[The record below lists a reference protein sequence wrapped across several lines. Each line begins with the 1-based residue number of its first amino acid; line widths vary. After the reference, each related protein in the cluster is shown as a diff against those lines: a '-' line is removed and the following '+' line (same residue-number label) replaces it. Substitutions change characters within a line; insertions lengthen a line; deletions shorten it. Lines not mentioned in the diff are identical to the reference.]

1 MATFVDPLK
10 KLPGVTA
17 CAKDLFKK
25 IVLDAPST
33 YVTANATYSVVIRIT
48 SGYRT
53 PEENNK
59 ANGAKGSSH
68 LAKVAIDV
76 CIELNGTIVNYP
88 GSYGNYSKSPPNVHI
103 GNDPIDP
110 YDLYYTVLAQSIATH
125 GCVWG
130 ANFTKTNEFDPIH
143 IGFKPCKVGMKGVV
157 QDAEDFVTYL
167 TVAPSNDESY
177 AEAAGSET
185 IQETEDSPTGTSP
198 INSSKTQLYIGY
210 GLVFSSIQ
218 NNKNGLAYVDSLLSN
233 ARVDDVDKN
242 KLEKL
247 TGLSGEPAY
256 TAYLTDPNLS
266 ITEEQ
271 AESIFIQQLDILTK
285 ELTSKGFKFS
295 QYPKEISTAIVSYF
309 FGKNTGSVKSSNDIT
324 LLLSFL
330 LKSAYDDIA
339 SFFENE
345 AASLSD
351 EIKQKRLSESSLVRS
366 YKAAAE
372 APAEFLLTTTVN
384 PTEYQNNLPQLR
396 NQLNVQLTQ
405 LNNIFSTSKTS
416 PASEEYDEMFNDI
429 SASTITAVAA
439 MMQSQQVNYDTYLG
453 TLDDDYTRRLKIKNL
468 YTILARYLN
477 YNILRIDN
485 LLQSNPILENKGDYT
500 LREMYDI
507 VPFSQ
512 NLGYIVKNNAVRRCE
527 LRIRILEKKIKD
539 KEGDL
544 YSTGL
549 PDLSSWS
556 SILIFLTTLW
566 IRMSAVAISN
576 LTSLIESL
584 FSELGVLK
592 EQHRLEKNNLKNL
605 VKDRN
610 RYRHG

>member
-1 MATFVDPLK
+1 MASYIDPQK
-10 KLPGVTA
+10 KLKGITA
-17 CAKDLFKK
+17 CSQDLFKK
-25 IVLDAPST
+25 ICLDAPST
-33 YVTANATYSVVIRIT
+33 YTTGNGTYSVVLIIT

-53 PEENNK
+53 PEQNAK
-59 ANGAKGSSH
+59 HRGAQKSPH
-68 LAKVAIDV
+68 LVRLAIDV
-76 CIELNGTIVNYP
+76 AISLNGTVVNYP
-88 GSYGNYSKSPPNVHI
+88 GSYGNYSRAPSPVSL
-103 GNDPIDP
+103 GNDLIDA
-110 YDLYYTVLAQSIATH
+110 YDLYQSVLAPSIARY

-130 ANFTKTNEFDPIH
+130 GNFDKFDPIH
-143 IGFKPCKVGMKGVV
+143 MAFKPCTAGNKGKV
-157 QDAEDFVTYL
+157 DDTSDSITYL

-177 AEAAGSET
+177 TETAGSET
-185 IQETEDSPTGTSP
+185 IQDTEESPSGTSP

-233 ARVDDVDKN
+233 ASVDDVDKN

-271 AESIFIQQLDILTK
+271 AESIFIQQLDILIK

-324 LLLSFL
+324 LLLGFL
-330 LKSAYDDIA
+330 SKSAYDDIA

-345 AASLSD
+345 AVSLSD
-351 EIKQKRLSESSLVRS
+351 EIKEKRLSESSLVRS

-468 YTILARYLN
+468 YTILSRYLN
-477 YNILRIDN
+477 YNISNIDA
-485 LLQSNPILENKGDYT
+485 LLQNNPILENKSDYT

-507 VPFSQ
+507 IPFSQ

-556 SILIFLTTLW
+556 SILLFLATLW

>member
-1 MATFVDPLK
+1 MASYIDPQK
-10 KLPGVTA
+10 KLKGITA
-17 CAKDLFKK
+17 CSQDLFKK
-25 IVLDAPST
+25 ICLDAPST
-33 YVTANATYSVVIRIT
+33 YNTGNGTYSVVLIIT

-53 PEENNK
+53 PEQNAK
-59 ANGAKGSSH
+59 HRGAQKSQH
-68 LAKVAIDV
+68 LVRLAVDVAIS
-76 CIELNGTIVNYP
+76 LNGTVINYP
-88 GSYGNYSKSPPNVHI
+88 GSYGNYSRTPSPVLL
-103 GNDPIDP
+103 GNDPIDA
-110 YDLYYTVLAQSIATH
+110 YDLYQSVLAPSITRY

-130 ANFTKTNEFDPIH
+130 GNFNKFDPIH
-143 IGFKPCKVGMKGVV
+143 IGFKPCTAGKKGKV
-157 QDAEDFVTYL
+157 DDTSDSITYL
-167 TVAPSNDESY
+167 TVAPSNDEAY
-177 AEAAGSET
+177 VETAGTET
-185 IQETEDSPTGTSP
+185 IQDAEESPTGTSP
-198 INSSKTQLYIGY
+198 INSSEAQLYIGY

-218 NNKNGLAYVDSLLSN
+218 NNKNGLAYVNSLLSN
-233 ARVDDVDKN
+233 AGVEDETKN

-247 TGLSGEPAY
+247 TGLSGEIAY
-256 TAYLTDPNLS
+256 TKYLTDPN
-266 ITEEQ
+266 ITISEEQ

-295 QYPKEISTAIVSYF
+295 QYPKQISTAIVSYF
-309 FGKNTGSVKSSNDIT
+309 FGKNTGSIESSNDIT
-324 LLLSFL
+324 TLLALLSR
-330 LKSAYDDIA
+330 SAYEDIA
-339 SFFENE
+339 SFFEKE
-345 AASLSD
+345 ALSLTD
-351 EIKQKRLSESSLVRS
+351 EIKQKRLLESSLVRS
-366 YKAAAE
+366 HKAADE
-372 APAEFLLTTTVN
+372 APAEFLLTSTVN
-384 PTEYQNNLPQLR
+384 PTEYENKLPQLR

-405 LNNIFSTSKTS
+405 LNSIFSTSKTS
-416 PASEEYDEMFNDI
+416 PASDEYDEMFNDI

-468 YTILARYLN
+468 YTILSRHLN
-477 YNILRIDN
+477 YNISSIDN
-485 LLQSNPILENKGDYT
+485 LLQSNPMLENKSDYT

-507 VPFSQ
+507 IPFSQ

-539 KEGDL
+539 KESDL

-556 SILIFLTTLW
+556 SVLLFLSTLW
-566 IRMSAVAISN
+566 LRMSVVAISN

-584 FSELGVLK
+584 FSELAVLK

>member
-1 MATFVDPLK
+1 MASYIDPQK
-10 KLPGVTA
+10 KLKGITA
-17 CAKDLFKK
+17 CSQDLFKK
-25 IVLDAPST
+25 ICLDAPST
-33 YVTANATYSVVIRIT
+33 YTTGNGTYSVVLIIT

-53 PEENNK
+53 PEQNAK
-59 ANGAKGSSH
+59 YRGAQKSQH
-68 LAKVAIDV
+68 LVRLAVDVAIS
-76 CIELNGTIVNYP
+76 LNGTVINYP
-88 GSYGNYSKSPPNVHI
+88 GSYGNYSRTPSPVLL
-103 GNDPIDP
+103 GNDPIDA
-110 YDLYYTVLAQSIATH
+110 YDLYHSILAPSIARY

-130 ANFTKTNEFDPIH
+130 GNFDKFDPIH
-143 IGFKPCKVGMKGVV
+143 MAFKPCTAGKKGKV
-157 QDAEDFVTYL
+157 DDTSDSITYL
-167 TVAPSNDESY
+167 TVAPSNDEAY
-177 AEAAGSET
+177 VETAGTET
-185 IQETEDSPTGTSP
+185 IQDTEESPTGTSP
-198 INSSKTQLYIGY
+198 INSSETQLYIGY

-218 NNKNGLAYVDSLLSN
+218 NNKNGLAYVNSLLSN
-233 ARVDDVDKN
+233 AGVEDETKN

-247 TGLSGEPAY
+247 TGLSGEIAY
-256 TAYLTDPNLS
+256 TKYLTDPN
-266 ITEEQ
+266 ITISEEQ

-295 QYPKEISTAIVSYF
+295 QYPKQISTAIVSYF
-309 FGKNTGSVKSSNDIT
+309 FGKNTGSVEASNDIT
-324 LLLSFL
+324 TLLTLLS
-330 LKSAYDDIA
+330 KSAYDDIA
-339 SFFENE
+339 SFFEKE
-345 AASLSD
+345 ALILSD
-351 EIKQKRLSESSLVRS
+351 EIKQKRLLESSLVRS
-366 YKAAAE
+366 YKAADD
-372 APAEFLLTTTVN
+372 APAEFLLTSTVN
-384 PTEYQNNLPQLR
+384 PTEYESNLPQLR

-416 PASEEYDEMFNDI
+416 PASDEYDEMFNDI

-468 YTILARYLN
+468 YTILSRYLN
-477 YNILRIDN
+477 YNISSIDN
-485 LLQSNPILENKGDYT
+485 LLQSNPMLENKSDYT

-507 VPFSQ
+507 IPFSQ

-539 KEGDL
+539 KESDL

-556 SILIFLTTLW
+556 SVLLFLSTLW
-566 IRMSAVAISN
+566 LRMSAVAISN

-584 FSELGVLK
+584 FSELAVLK

>member
-1 MATFVDPLK
+1 MASYIDPQK
-10 KLPGVTA
+10 KLKGITA
-17 CAKDLFKK
+17 CSQDLFKK
-25 IVLDAPST
+25 ICLDAPST
-33 YVTANATYSVVIRIT
+33 YTTGNGTYSVVLIIT

-53 PEENNK
+53 PEQNAK
-59 ANGAKGSSH
+59 YRGAQKSQH
-68 LAKVAIDV
+68 LVRLAVDVAIS
-76 CIELNGTIVNYP
+76 LNGTVINYP
-88 GSYGNYSKSPPNVHI
+88 GSYGNYSRTPSPVLL
-103 GNDPIDP
+103 GNDPIDA
-110 YDLYYTVLAQSIATH
+110 YDLYHSILAPSIARY

-130 ANFTKTNEFDPIH
+130 GNFDKFDPIH
-143 IGFKPCKVGMKGVV
+143 MAFKPCTAGKKGKV
-157 QDAEDFVTYL
+157 DDTSDSITYL
-167 TVAPSNDESY
+167 TVAPSNDEAY
-177 AEAAGSET
+177 VETAGTET
-185 IQETEDSPTGTSP
+185 IQDTEESPTGTSP
-198 INSSKTQLYIGY
+198 INSSETQLYIGY

-218 NNKNGLAYVDSLLSN
+218 NNKNGLAYVNSLLSN
-233 ARVDDVDKN
+233 AGVEDETKN

-247 TGLSGEPAY
+247 TGLSGEIAY
-256 TAYLTDPNLS
+256 TKYLTDPN
-266 ITEEQ
+266 ITISEEQ

-295 QYPKEISTAIVSYF
+295 QYPKQISTAIVSYF
-309 FGKNTGSVKSSNDIT
+309 FGKNTGSVEASNDIT
-324 LLLSFL
+324 TLLTLLS
-330 LKSAYDDIA
+330 KSAYDDIA
-339 SFFENE
+339 SFFEKE
-345 AASLSD
+345 ALILSD
-351 EIKQKRLSESSLVRS
+351 EIKQKRLLESSLVRS
-366 YKAAAE
+366 YKAADD
-372 APAEFLLTTTVN
+372 APAEFLLTSTVN
-384 PTEYQNNLPQLR
+384 PTEYESNLPQLR

-416 PASEEYDEMFNDI
+416 PASDEYDEMFNDI

-468 YTILARYLN
+468 YTILSRYLN
-477 YNILRIDN
+477 YNISSIDN
-485 LLQSNPILENKGDYT
+485 LLQSNPMLENKSDYT

-507 VPFSQ
+507 IPFSQ

-539 KEGDL
+539 KESDL

-556 SILIFLTTLW
+556 SILIFLATLW

-576 LTSLIESL
+576 LASLIESL
-584 FSELGVLK
+584 FSELAVLK

-605 VKDRN
+605 LKDRN

>member
-1 MATFVDPLK
+1 MASYIDPQK
-10 KLPGVTA
+10 KLKGITA
-17 CAKDLFKK
+17 CSQDLFKK
-25 IVLDAPST
+25 ICLDAPST
-33 YVTANATYSVVIRIT
+33 YTTGNGTYSVVLIIT

-53 PEENNK
+53 PEQNAK
-59 ANGAKGSSH
+59 HRGAQKSQH
-68 LAKVAIDV
+68 LVRLAVDVAIS
-76 CIELNGTIVNYP
+76 LNGTVINYP
-88 GSYGNYSKSPPNVHI
+88 GSYGNYSRTPSPVLL
-103 GNDPIDP
+103 GNDPIDA
-110 YDLYYTVLAQSIATH
+110 YDLYHSILAPSIARY

-130 ANFTKTNEFDPIH
+130 GNFDKFDPIH
-143 IGFKPCKVGMKGVV
+143 MAFKPCTAGKKGKV
-157 QDAEDFVTYL
+157 DDTSDSITYL
-167 TVAPSNDESY
+167 TVAPSNDEAY
-177 AEAAGSET
+177 VETAGTET
-185 IQETEDSPTGTSP
+185 IQDTEESPTGTSP
-198 INSSKTQLYIGY
+198 INSSETQLYIGY

-218 NNKNGLAYVDSLLSN
+218 NNKNGLAYVNSLLSN
-233 ARVDDVDKN
+233 AGVEDETKN

-247 TGLSGEPAY
+247 TGLSGEIAY
-256 TAYLTDPNLS
+256 TKYLTDPN
-266 ITEEQ
+266 ITISEEQ

-295 QYPKEISTAIVSYF
+295 QYPKQISTAIVSYF
-309 FGKNTGSVKSSNDIT
+309 FGKNTGSVEASNDIT
-324 LLLSFL
+324 TLLTLLS
-330 LKSAYDDIA
+330 KSAYDDIA
-339 SFFENE
+339 SFFEKE
-345 AASLSD
+345 ALILSD
-351 EIKQKRLSESSLVRS
+351 EIKQKRLLESSLVRS
-366 YKAAAE
+366 YKAADD
-372 APAEFLLTTTVN
+372 APAEFLLTSTVN
-384 PTEYQNNLPQLR
+384 PTEYESNLPQLR

-416 PASEEYDEMFNDI
+416 PASDEYDEMFNDI

-468 YTILARYLN
+468 YTILSRYLN
-477 YNILRIDN
+477 YNISSIDN
-485 LLQSNPILENKGDYT
+485 LLQSNPMLENKSDYT

-507 VPFSQ
+507 IPFSQ

-539 KEGDL
+539 KESDL

-556 SILIFLTTLW
+556 SILIFLATLW

-576 LTSLIESL
+576 LASLIESL
-584 FSELGVLK
+584 FSELAVLK

>member
-1 MATFVDPLK
+1 MASYIDPQK
-10 KLPGVTA
+10 KLPGITA
-17 CAKDLFKK
+17 CARDLFKK

-33 YVTANATYSVVIRIT
+33 YTTQNATYSVVLRIT

-53 PEENNK
+53 PEENKK
-59 ANGAKGSSH
+59 AGGVAGSSH
-68 LAKVAIDV
+68 LSKVAVDV
-76 CIELNGTIVNYP
+76 CVVLNGTIVNYP
-88 GSYGNYSKSPPNVHI
+88 GSYGNYSKTPSPFYI
-103 GNDPIDP
+103 GNDPIGA
-110 YDLYYTVLAQSIATH
+110 YDLYYTVLARSIAAH

-130 ANFTKTNEFDPIH
+130 GNFSEFDPIH
-143 IGFKPCKVGMKGVV
+143 IGFKPCKVGMKGRV
-157 QDAEDFVTYL
+157 QDLEDFVTYL

-177 AEAAGSET
+177 TETAGSET
-185 IQETEDSPTGTSP
+185 IQEAEESSTGTSP

-330 LKSAYDDIA
+330 SKSAYDDIA

-345 AASLSD
+345 AVSLSD

-477 YNILRIDN
+477 YNILSIDN
-485 LLQSNPILENKGDYT
+485 LLQSNPILENKSDYT

-507 VPFSQ
+507 IPFSQ

-556 SILIFLTTLW
+556 SILIFLATLW

>member
-1 MATFVDPLK
+1 MASYIDPQK
-10 KLPGVTA
+10 KLKGITA
-17 CAKDLFKK
+17 CSQDLFKK
-25 IVLDAPST
+25 ICLDAPST
-33 YVTANATYSVVIRIT
+33 YTTGNGTYSVVLIIT

-53 PEENNK
+53 PEQNAK
-59 ANGAKGSSH
+59 HRGAQKSQH
-68 LAKVAIDV
+68 LVRLAVDVAIS
-76 CIELNGTIVNYP
+76 LNGTVINYP
-88 GSYGNYSKSPPNVHI
+88 GSYGNYSRTPSPVLL
-103 GNDPIDP
+103 GNDPIDA
-110 YDLYYTVLAQSIATH
+110 YDLYHSILAPSIARY

-130 ANFTKTNEFDPIH
+130 GNFDKFDPIH
-143 IGFKPCKVGMKGVV
+143 MAFKPCTAGKKGKV
-157 QDAEDFVTYL
+157 DDTSDSITYL
-167 TVAPSNDESY
+167 TVAPSNDEAY
-177 AEAAGSET
+177 VETAGTET
-185 IQETEDSPTGTSP
+185 IQDTEESPTGTSP
-198 INSSKTQLYIGY
+198 INSSETQLYIGY

-218 NNKNGLAYVDSLLSN
+218 NNKNGLAYVNSLLSN
-233 ARVDDVDKN
+233 AGVEDETKN

-247 TGLSGEPAY
+247 TGLSGEIAY
-256 TAYLTDPNLS
+256 TKYLTDPN
-266 ITEEQ
+266 ITISEEQ

-295 QYPKEISTAIVSYF
+295 QYPKQISTAIVSYF
-309 FGKNTGSVKSSNDIT
+309 FGKNTGSVEASNDIT
-324 LLLSFL
+324 TLLTLLS
-330 LKSAYDDIA
+330 KSAYDDIA
-339 SFFENE
+339 SFFEKE
-345 AASLSD
+345 ALILSD
-351 EIKQKRLSESSLVRS
+351 EIKQKRLLESSLVRS
-366 YKAAAE
+366 YKAADD
-372 APAEFLLTTTVN
+372 APAEFLLTSTVN
-384 PTEYQNNLPQLR
+384 PTEYESNLPQLR

-416 PASEEYDEMFNDI
+416 PASDEYDEMFNDI

-468 YTILARYLN
+468 YTILSRYLN
-477 YNILRIDN
+477 YNISSIDN
-485 LLQSNPILENKGDYT
+485 LLQSNPMLENKSDYT

-507 VPFSQ
+507 IPFSQ

-539 KEGDL
+539 KESDL

-556 SILIFLTTLW
+556 SILIFLATLW

-576 LTSLIESL
+576 LASLIESL
-584 FSELGVLK
+584 FSELAVLK

-605 VKDRN
+605 LKDRN

>member
-1 MATFVDPLK
+1 MASFVDPQK
-10 KLPGVTA
+10 KLKGITA
-17 CAKDLFKK
+17 CSQDLFKK
-25 IVLDAPST
+25 ICLDAPST
-33 YVTANATYSVVIRIT
+33 YTTGNGAYSVVLIIT

-53 PEENNK
+53 PEQNTK
-59 ANGAKGSSH
+59 HRGAQKSQH
-68 LAKVAIDV
+68 LVRLAVDVAIS
-76 CIELNGTIVNYP
+76 LNGTVINYP
-88 GSYGNYSKSPPNVHI
+88 GSYGNYSRTPSPVLL
-103 GNDPIDP
+103 GNDPIDA
-110 YDLYYTVLAQSIATH
+110 YDLYHSILAPSIARY

-130 ANFTKTNEFDPIH
+130 GNFDKFDPIH
-143 IGFKPCKVGMKGVV
+143 MAFKPCTAGKEGKV
-157 QDAEDFVTYL
+157 DDTSDSITYL
-167 TVAPSNDESY
+167 TVAPSNDEAY
-177 AEAAGSET
+177 VETAGTET
-185 IQETEDSPTGTSP
+185 IQDTEESPTGTSP
-198 INSSKTQLYIGY
+198 INSSETQLYIGY

-218 NNKNGLAYVDSLLSN
+218 NNKNGLAYVNSLLSN
-233 ARVDDVDKN
+233 AGVGDETKN

-247 TGLSGEPAY
+247 TGLSGEIAY
-256 TAYLTDPNLS
+256 TKYLTDPN
-266 ITEEQ
+266 ITISEEQ

-295 QYPKEISTAIVSYF
+295 QYPKQISTAIVSYF
-309 FGKNTGSVKSSNDIT
+309 FGKNTGSVEASNDIT
-324 LLLSFL
+324 TLLTLLS
-330 LKSAYDDIA
+330 KSAYDDIA
-339 SFFENE
+339 SFFEKE
-345 AASLSD
+345 ALILSD
-351 EIKQKRLSESSLVRS
+351 EIKQKRLLESSLVRS
-366 YKAAAE
+366 YKAAEE
-372 APAEFLLTTTVN
+372 APAEFLLTSTVN
-384 PTEYQNNLPQLR
+384 PTEYESNLPQLR

-416 PASEEYDEMFNDI
+416 PASDEYDEMFNDI

-468 YTILARYLN
+468 YTILSRYLN
-477 YNILRIDN
+477 YNISSIDN
-485 LLQSNPILENKGDYT
+485 LLQSNPMLENKSDYT

-507 VPFSQ
+507 IPFSQ

-539 KEGDL
+539 KESDL

-556 SILIFLTTLW
+556 SVLLFLSTLW
-566 IRMSAVAISN
+566 LRMSAVAISN

-584 FSELGVLK
+584 FSELAVLK

>member
-1 MATFVDPLK
+1 MASYIDPQK
-10 KLPGVTA
+10 KLKGITA
-17 CAKDLFKK
+17 CSQDLFKK
-25 IVLDAPST
+25 ICLDAPST
-33 YVTANATYSVVIRIT
+33 YTTGNGTYSVVLIIT

-53 PEENNK
+53 PEQNAK
-59 ANGAKGSSH
+59 HRGAQKSQH
-68 LAKVAIDV
+68 LVRLAVDVAIS
-76 CIELNGTIVNYP
+76 LNGTVINYP
-88 GSYGNYSKSPPNVHI
+88 GSYGNYSRTPSPVLL
-103 GNDPIDP
+103 GNDPIDA
-110 YDLYYTVLAQSIATH
+110 YDLYHSILAPSIARY

-130 ANFTKTNEFDPIH
+130 GNFDKFDPIH
-143 IGFKPCKVGMKGVV
+143 MAFKPCTAGKKGKV
-157 QDAEDFVTYL
+157 DDTSDSITYL
-167 TVAPSNDESY
+167 TVAPSNDEAY
-177 AEAAGSET
+177 VETAGTET
-185 IQETEDSPTGTSP
+185 IQDTEESPTGTSP
-198 INSSKTQLYIGY
+198 INSSETQLYIGY

-218 NNKNGLAYVDSLLSN
+218 NNKNGLAYVNSLLSN
-233 ARVDDVDKN
+233 AGVEDETKN

-247 TGLSGEPAY
+247 TGLSGEIAY
-256 TAYLTDPNLS
+256 TKYLTDPN
-266 ITEEQ
+266 ITISEEQ

-295 QYPKEISTAIVSYF
+295 QYPKQISTAIVSYF
-309 FGKNTGSVKSSNDIT
+309 FGKNTGSVEASNDIT
-324 LLLSFL
+324 TLLTLLS
-330 LKSAYDDIA
+330 KSAYDDIA
-339 SFFENE
+339 SFFEKE
-345 AASLSD
+345 ALILSD
-351 EIKQKRLSESSLVRS
+351 EIKQKRLLESSLVRS
-366 YKAAAE
+366 YKAADD
-372 APAEFLLTTTVN
+372 APAEFLLTSTVN
-384 PTEYQNNLPQLR
+384 PTEYESNLPQLR

-416 PASEEYDEMFNDI
+416 PASDEYDEMFNDI

-468 YTILARYLN
+468 YTILSRYLN
-477 YNILRIDN
+477 YNISSIDN
-485 LLQSNPILENKGDYT
+485 LLQSNPMLENKSDYT

-507 VPFSQ
+507 IPFSQ

-539 KEGDL
+539 KESDL

-556 SILIFLTTLW
+556 SVLLFLSTLW
-566 IRMSAVAISN
+566 LRMSAVAISN

-584 FSELGVLK
+584 FSELAVLK

>member
-1 MATFVDPLK
+1 MASYIDPQK
-10 KLPGVTA
+10 KLKGITA
-17 CAKDLFKK
+17 CSQDLFKK
-25 IVLDAPST
+25 ICLDAPST
-33 YVTANATYSVVIRIT
+33 YTTGNGTYSVVLIIT

-53 PEENNK
+53 PEQNAK
-59 ANGAKGSSH
+59 HRGAQKSQH
-68 LAKVAIDV
+68 LVRLAVDVAIS
-76 CIELNGTIVNYP
+76 LNGTVINYP
-88 GSYGNYSKSPPNVHI
+88 GSYGNYSRTPSPVLL
-103 GNDPIDP
+103 GNDPIDA
-110 YDLYYTVLAQSIATH
+110 YDLYHSILAPSIARY

-130 ANFTKTNEFDPIH
+130 GNFDKFDPIH
-143 IGFKPCKVGMKGVV
+143 MAFKPCTAGKKGKV
-157 QDAEDFVTYL
+157 DDTSDSITYL
-167 TVAPSNDESY
+167 TVAPSNDEAY
-177 AEAAGSET
+177 VETAGTET
-185 IQETEDSPTGTSP
+185 IQDTKESPTGTSP
-198 INSSKTQLYIGY
+198 INSSETQLYIGY

-218 NNKNGLAYVDSLLSN
+218 NNKNGLAYVNSLLSN
-233 ARVDDVDKN
+233 AGVEDETKN

-247 TGLSGEPAY
+247 TGLSGEIAY
-256 TAYLTDPNLS
+256 TKYLTDPN
-266 ITEEQ
+266 ITISEEQ

-295 QYPKEISTAIVSYF
+295 QYPKQISTAIVSYF
-309 FGKNTGSVKSSNDIT
+309 FGKNTGSVEASNDIT
-324 LLLSFL
+324 TLLTLLS
-330 LKSAYDDIA
+330 KSAYDDIA
-339 SFFENE
+339 SFFEKE
-345 AASLSD
+345 ALILSD
-351 EIKQKRLSESSLVRS
+351 EIKQKRLLESSLVRS
-366 YKAAAE
+366 YKAADD
-372 APAEFLLTTTVN
+372 APAEFLLTSTVN
-384 PTEYQNNLPQLR
+384 PTEYESNLPQLR

-416 PASEEYDEMFNDI
+416 PASDEYDEMFNDI

-468 YTILARYLN
+468 YTILSRHLN
-477 YNILRIDN
+477 YNISSIDN
-485 LLQSNPILENKGDYT
+485 LLQSNPMLENKSDYT

-507 VPFSQ
+507 IPFSQ

-539 KEGDL
+539 KESDL

-556 SILIFLTTLW
+556 SVLLFLSTLW
-566 IRMSAVAISN
+566 LRMSAVAISN

-584 FSELGVLK
+584 FSELAVLK

>member
-1 MATFVDPLK
+1 MATYVDPKK
-10 KLPGVTA
+10 KLPGITA
-17 CAKDLFKK
+17 CAQDLFKK
-25 IVLDAPST
+25 IILDAPST
-33 YVTANATYSVVIRIT
+33 YTTSNATYSVVIRVT

-53 PEENNK
+53 PEQNNEK
-59 ANGAKGSSH
+59 HGARNSAH
-68 LAKVAIDV
+68 LSKVAVDV
-76 CIELNGTIVNYP
+76 CIVLNGVIVNYP
-88 GSYGNYSKSPPNVHI
+88 GSYGNYSKSPPKVYM

-110 YDLYYTVLAQSIATH
+110 YDLYSSILSPSIARY
-125 GCVWG
+125 GCIWG
-130 ANFTKTNEFDPIH
+130 GNFKKVNEFDPIH
-143 IGFKPCKVGMKGVV
+143 IGFEPCAVGKKGKIDEDS
-157 QDAEDFVTYL
+157 DAITYL

-177 AEAAGSET
+177 VETAGSET
-185 IQETEDSPTGTSP
+185 IQDPEESSTGTSP

-233 ARVDDVDKN
+233 ADVDFDVKN

-266 ITEEQ
+266 ITKEQ
-271 AESIFIQQLDILTK
+271 ADSIFIQQLDILTK

-324 LLLSFL
+324 LLLNFL
-330 LKSAYDDIA
+330 SKSAYDDIA

-345 AASLSD
+345 AASLTD

-384 PTEYQNNLPQLR
+384 PTEYENNLPQLR

-453 TLDDDYTRRLKIKNL
+453 ALDDDYTRRLKIKNL

-477 YNILRIDN
+477 YNISSIDN
-485 LLQSNPILENKGDYT
+485 LLQSNKILENKSDYT

-507 VPFSQ
+507 IPFSQ

-556 SILIFLTTLW
+556 
-566 IRMSAVAISN
+566 
-576 LTSLIESL
+576 
-584 FSELGVLK
+584 
-592 EQHRLEKNNLKNL
+592 
-605 VKDRN
+605 
-610 RYRHG
+610 